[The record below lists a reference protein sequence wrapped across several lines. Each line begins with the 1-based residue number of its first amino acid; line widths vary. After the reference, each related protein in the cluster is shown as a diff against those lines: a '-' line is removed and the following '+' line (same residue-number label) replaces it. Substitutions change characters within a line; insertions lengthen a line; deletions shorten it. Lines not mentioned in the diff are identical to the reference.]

1 MLAKLSNKGLLG
13 IALVL
18 SFATAALVYNLL
30 SSTTQKPP
38 PTVGETVVVAKT
50 DIPPK
55 TRITQDMVQ
64 EIQLPSEYV
73 QKAAMRELSKVL
85 GVMTREAIV
94 GGEQVLARRLLI
106 EGKQAGFTGV
116 IPPGKRALTVAV
128 SDVTGVSGLLK
139 AGDYVDVLVTFD
151 QQVVGDHVSQI
162 LLQNL
167 LVLAVNRDS
176 EVAQERDA
184 KKEAGKET
192 GIVKVATV
200 TLAVSPSEAAKVTL
214 SEEKGKL
221 RFALRPY
228 IPEEGVVDK
237 RPVTPTEIV
246 GVHQSPVQAAQTP
259 PVTPPAGGG
268 AAAAAAPANKSLT
281 TIPVIRGTKIE

>member
-73 QKAAMRELSKVL
+73 QKAAMRELSQVL

-106 EGKQAGFTGV
+106 EGKQAGYTGV
-116 IPPGKRALTVAV
+116 IPPGKRALTVAPSASSMCQQLV
-128 SDVTGVSGLLK
+128 SE
-139 AGDYVDVLVTFD
+139 F
-151 QQVVGDHVSQI
+151 
-162 LLQNL
+162 
-167 LVLAVNRDS
+167 
-176 EVAQERDA
+176 
-184 KKEAGKET
+184 
-192 GIVKVATV
+192 
-200 TLAVSPSEAAKVTL
+200 
-214 SEEKGKL
+214 
-221 RFALRPY
+221 
-228 IPEEGVVDK
+228 
-237 RPVTPTEIV
+237 
-246 GVHQSPVQAAQTP
+246 QT
-259 PVTPPAGGG
+259 
-268 AAAAAAPANKSLT
+268 APATSVSRDMSFKRSKRSAK
-281 TIPVIRGTKIE
+281 PSR